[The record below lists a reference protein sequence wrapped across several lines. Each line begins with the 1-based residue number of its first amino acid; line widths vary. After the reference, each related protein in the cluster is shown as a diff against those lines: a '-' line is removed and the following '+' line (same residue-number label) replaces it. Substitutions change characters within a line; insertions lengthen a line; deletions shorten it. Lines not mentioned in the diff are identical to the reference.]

1 MQYSSYSAHANI
13 AVVCALDLV
22 RPKSS
27 SSLKAAFSKILNPS
41 LGVNTVSPEE
51 AE

>member
-13 AVVCALDLV
+13 VCALDLV